1 ALDFVTLLAV
11 TATNLAMLSVAL
23 PLIMGRGVSRAARC
37 AQASVALQAL
47 SWAAIIASSH
57 LWDRA
62 LSTLSIGSA
71 AAAQWAL
78 FTALQEWL
86 GPRPGRRWLPWLV
99 AVIPLGYALGF
110 GDYAFRVGWANLLLA
125 ALLAVVARTLWPKS
139 RGWLLPLCVVFFIID
154 LGFVIANGAKLLQG
168 AWFPVVLGI
177 FLFTMMRTW
186 RRGRELLRDE
196 IRKDGIRLDT
206 FLPGLM
212 LAPPVRV
219 PGTAVF
225 LT

>member
-1 ALDFVTLLAV
+1 MAEA
-11 TATNLAMLSVAL
+11 
-23 PLIMGRGVSRAARC
+23 RA
-37 AQASVALQAL
+37 
-47 SWAAIIASSH
+47 
-57 LWDRA
+57 
-62 LSTLSIGSA
+62 
-71 AAAQWAL
+71 
-78 FTALQEWL
+78 
-86 GPRPGRRWLPWLV
+86 
-99 AVIPLGYALGF
+99 
-110 GDYAFRVGWANLLLA
+110 
-125 ALLAVVARTLWPKS
+125 
-139 RGWLLPLCVVFFIID
+139 WLLPLCVVFFIID

-225 LT
+225 LTADPTVARMR